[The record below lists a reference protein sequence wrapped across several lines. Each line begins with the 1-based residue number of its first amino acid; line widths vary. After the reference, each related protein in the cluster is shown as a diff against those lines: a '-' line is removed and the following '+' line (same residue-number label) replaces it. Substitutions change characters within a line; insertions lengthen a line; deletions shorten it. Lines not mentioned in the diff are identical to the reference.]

1 MNKFTIASL
10 LLAISAIT
18 SVAHAETKSI
28 ITYSTSGKSMS
39 SDVNLMKEEIANN
52 KALLLSDQVLGK
64 QTGKTREQVIAQ
76 KKQASKNSPNK
87 SMKKSS
93 SFYFAIYDGYS
104 QLIEDIDYD
113 GFYRTFSVT
122 FDADIVSQHKGL
134 SASVYAELYIRRNN
148 GPWTHYYTTDSFNIY
163 DDNTDDSFEVY
174 STLEAGFPSDEYDI
188 LIDLYEVGVEG
199 VVATFSSDDSNSLYA
214 LPLEDSTYDVEE
226 VVVVVES
233 HGHGGSSSEIFLSL
247 LLLALGYRL
256 QMQDKNE
263 A

>member
-1 MNKFTIASL
+1 MNKFTFASL
-10 LLAISAIT
+10 LLSISTITT
-18 SVAHAETKSI
+18 SVYAQSDSI
-28 ITYSTSGKSMS
+28 ITYSASGKSLTT
-39 SDVNLMKEEIANN
+39 DVSLMKAQIDNN
-52 KALLLSDQVLGK
+52 KALKLNDQMLGK
-64 QTGKTREQVIAQ
+64 QTTKTREQVIAQ
-76 KKQASKNSPNK
+76 KKSQAKSNVNKAMKN
-87 SMKKSS
+87 SS

-188 LIDLYEVGVEG
+188 LIDLYEVGYEDIIATYS
-199 VVATFSSDDSNSLYA
+199 VADSDSLYA
-214 LPLEDSTYDVEE
+214 LPLESTDYDYVQTEI
-226 VVVVVES
+226 VVES
-233 HGHGGSSSEIFLSL
+233 HGHGGSTGVFTL
-247 LLLALGYRL
+247 LLMSMITLVRKYL
-256 QMQDKNE
+256 K
-263 A
+263 